1 MPAHVLFLLIET
13 RGAMKKLSITLLA
26 VIFVLAAGVI
36 PARADKA
43 IQLTYAN
50 FPPSSTF
57 PCVQMERWAKEIEKR
72 TNGKVKI
79 KTFPGGTLLQAKN
92 IYDGVKAGT
101 ADIGNFAMS
110 YQPGR
115 FPVSEALDLPHG
127 FSSAKAGSLALYDLI
142 TAQNPKEFS
151 DVKVITLFTAP
162 PADIMTIKPVRKLSD
177 LKGLE
182 LRVSGTGAD
191 ILKHLGGIPVAMPQ
205 SDTPEALQKG
215 IVKGSVSSLEVL
227 KDMNYAAYCPYS
239 VNANLYLVS
248 FAVVMNKKKYDA
260 LPADVK
266 KAIDDL
272 ARDQAEWT
280 GAYVDGHVADSI
292 AWAKTAQKHT
302 NTAFTSAEFSDIA
315 RLVKPVHDDYIA
327 RAAKKGIDGKALIAE
342 VNRLKAKYDKKGK

>member
-1 MPAHVLFLLIET
+1 
-13 RGAMKKLSITLLA
+13 MKRIISFIFASAIAFGSLA
-26 VIFVLAAGVI
+26 SANAAG
-36 PARADKA
+36 A
-43 IQLTYAN
+43 IELTYAN
-50 FPPSSTF
+50 FPPAATF

-72 TNGKVKI
+72 TGGKVKI

-92 IYDGVKAGT
+92 IFDGVIAGT

-115 FPVSEALDLPHG
+115 FPVTEVMDMPLG

-142 TAQNPKEFS
+142 LSQKPKEFS
-151 DVKVITLFTAP
+151 DVKVLTAFTAP
-162 PADIMTIKPVRKLSD
+162 PADIMSIKPINKLAD

-191 ILKHLGGIPVAMPQ
+191 VLKHLGGIPVAMPQ

-239 VNANLYLVS
+239 INANLYLVS
-248 FAVVMNKKKYDA
+248 FAVVMNKKKYEA
-260 LPADVK
+260 LPSDIK
-266 KAIDDL
+266 KAIESL

-280 GAYVDGHVADSI
+280 GSYVDNHVAESI
-292 AWAKTAQKHT
+292 NWAIKGSSHK
-302 NTAFTSAEFSDIA
+302 NISFTDAEFAEIA
-315 RLVKPVHDDYIA
+315 KQVKPVIDEYIK
-327 RAAKKGIDGKALIAE
+327 RADSKGVNGKALVAE
-342 VNRLKAKYDKKGK
+342 AVKLKGKYDKKGK